1 MKTKARELLK
11 QDQKTKAL
19 KLLRRKKAIEKRY
32 AQIDV
37 NLDNIQ
43 GMIDQIQ
50 ITKETHQVVAALDKG
65 NSALKELHKIM
76 DPDTV
81 QRLVILIL
89 ALFQRKVLLVEH
101 VPVIYKVLPHKKY
114 LEYHKNVTYL

>member
-89 ALFQRKVLLVEH
+89 ALF
-101 VPVIYKVLPHKKY
+101 
-114 LEYHKNVTYL
+114 